1 LEPTSLESVWNA
13 ETDDAEV
20 VAVGVR
26 TMGDVASKKL
36 ETNSSREASA
46 SGGIDVVVV
55 GGAGV
60 KVTPG
65 NDVSTAKTGTETLRD
80 RLSGTTVEKVF
91 NVELVGSL
99 PAMGCSKP
107 LED

>member
-1 LEPTSLESVWNA
+1 
-13 ETDDAEV
+13 
-20 VAVGVR
+20 
-26 TMGDVASKKL
+26 MGDVASKKV

-65 NDVSTAKTGTETLRD
+65 NDVSTAKTGTETLRE
-80 RLSGTTVEKVF
+80 RLSGTTVEKALTA
-91 NVELVGSL
+91 ELVDSL
-99 PAMGCSKP
+99 PAVGCSKTP
-107 LED
+107 EG